1 MKALDCA
8 IRQSATGGSEM
19 KERISFTPPRL
30 AERAFNRSSL
40 FNATAITTYVRK
52 ALLVGLFIFVLTSI
66 PSSAQERPHVFALPD
81 ARMGEAYRV
90 NIEDVLRDKYG
101 LKLEAGTS
109 RAILLWSVADGD
121 IPAGIS
127 MRTDGTVAGTPATT
141 RVDDYQFRLRV
152 VDASVKD
159 EELLLAFSLA
169 IKPGRLRLSQIAG
182 PRLVPVAVGAD
193 SNSGS
198 PSSGSGSSSL
208 ETSRTASRADDR
220 ADSLSYQT
228 QAEAKRQLDKEKV
241 EKADKAAKE
250 QAEVEK
256 AATNP
261 FSDLNKRFIL
271 GFEQTGAAASES
283 TGKPFF
289 DIFINTPLSRKKECK
304 DPETGNVLQTQTTD
318 CLPRFSVWG
327 DVRLT
332 STAEQVKA
340 LADVQSDSVA
350 AITGGKLNQIAS
362 AFDFTVG
369 PEVRLARFN
378 NTHLGLIAG
387 FGAVSP
393 LSPTQSAQIFQV
405 PDEKSSQAAAFFA
418 KYPGAKGKD
427 QIAFIAPD
435 RDRFLRQYFAGFRF
449 KTYNVLHC
457 EKNDNDCITNGQEGE
472 LQRTFPATFDVT
484 FGQNEAVTGGHLH
497 KFVVGL
503 DGFYPLPFPD
513 KARFLYL
520 FGSARLKAGGP
531 KNNATPFILAT
542 AASSVK
548 ITDPTVFIADPTP
561 TNRDTYRIG
570 FGVDLFELFKFAKDK
585 GTEQGEKNEKERT
598 LRAKASGSN

>member
-1 MKALDCA
+1 MN
-8 IRQSATGGSEM
+8 R
-19 KERISFTPPRL
+19 RISFINIDRSVS
-30 AERAFNRSSL
+30 NRSPRFEKAPVLCHLRKSL
-40 FNATAITTYVRK
+40 
-52 ALLVGLFIFVLTSI
+52 LFVLFMFVFTSV
-66 PSSAQERPHVFALPD
+66 SAAAQERPQMFALPD
-81 ARMGEAYRV
+81 AHVDEAYRA
-90 NIEDVLRDKYG
+90 NIEEVLHDKYG
-101 LKLEAGTS
+101 KKLEAGS
-109 RAILLWSVADGD
+109 AKAILLWSIADGEL
-121 IPAGIS
+121 PTGIS
-127 MRTDGTVAGTPATT
+127 IRTDGTIVGTPTTT
-141 RVDDYQFRLRV
+141 RIDNYQFQLKV
-152 VDASVKD
+152 VDVSVRD
-159 EELLLAFSLA
+159 EALLLEFSLA
-169 IKPGRLRLSQIAG
+169 VRPGRLRLSQISG
-182 PRLVPVAVGAD
+182 PRLVPVDMRGAESNNGPAASRSGTSTGDEGRPFTRAVNPAD
-193 SNSGS
+193 SPIDQQQSDK
-198 PSSGSGSSSL
+198 
-208 ETSRTASRADDR
+208 ERAIKEL
-220 ADSLSYQT
+220 AEQT
-228 QAEAKRQLDKEKV
+228 QAKV
-241 EKADKAAKE
+241 EKAQAE
-250 QAEVEK
+250 RAEVEK
-256 AATNP
+256 AVTSP
-261 FSDLNKRFIL
+261 ISDLNKRFIL
-271 GFEQTGAAASES
+271 GFEQTGAAASDS

-289 DIFINTPLSRKKECK
+289 DIFINTPLSRKNDDCST
-304 DPETGNVLQTQTTD
+304 PE

-332 STAEQVKA
+332 STADQVKA
-340 LADVQSDSVA
+340 LADVQSDSIS

-405 PDEKSSQAAAFFA
+405 PAQNSSQADAFFT

-427 QIAFIAPD
+427 QIAFITPD

-449 KTYNVLHC
+449 KTYNVC
-457 EKNDNDCITNGQEGE
+457 GANEDCPRGQ

-484 FGQNEAVTGGHLH
+484 IGQNEAVTGGRLH

-513 KARFLYL
+513 KTRFLYL

-531 KNNATPFILAT
+531 KNNDTPFILAT

-585 GTEQGEKNEKERT
+585 GKEQGEKDEKERS
-598 LRAKASGSN
+598 LKATATGSH